1 MGQERLST
9 IVVINIEREFSNK
22 DIGNYI
28 DKTFDKFGNMK
39 SIYKNFLKKT
49 SVLYGMQKLY
59 IFFLVLFQ
67 N

>member
-1 MGQERLST
+1 MGQGRLST

-39 SIYKNFLKKT
+39 SIYKYFLKKT
-49 SVLYGMQKLY
+49 SVLYGMKKLY
-59 IFFLVLFQ
+59 FLKKM
-67 N
+67 